1 MRCHLIMRQ
10 HVHGYTSLSF
20 KLPQATVNPEDLS
33 FPSRTGRDG
42 CPEGKKKLHKVSL
55 VEAVGDSWICYI
67 NKQDSQMLC
76 KQLRSGIQP
85 GLKS

>member
-1 MRCHLIMRQ
+1 MRGHLIMRQ

-42 CPEGKKKLHKVSL
+42 CPEGKKNYIRSALWKLL
-55 VEAVGDSWICYI
+55 AI
-67 NKQDSQMLC
+67 
-76 KQLRSGIQP
+76 P
-85 GLKS
+85 GLVILISKTAKCFASNLDQEYNLA

>member
-1 MRCHLIMRQ
+1 MRQ

-42 CPEGKKKLHKVSL
+42 CPEGKKNYIRSALWKLL
-55 VEAVGDSWICYI
+55 AI
-67 NKQDSQMLC
+67 
-76 KQLRSGIQP
+76 P
-85 GLKS
+85 GLVILISKTAKCFASNLDQK

>member
-1 MRCHLIMRQ
+1 MRQ

-42 CPEGKKKLHKVSL
+42 CPEGKKNYIRSALWKLL
-55 VEAVGDSWICYI
+55 AI
-67 NKQDSQMLC
+67 
-76 KQLRSGIQP
+76 P
-85 GLKS
+85 GLVILISKTAKCFASNLDQKYNLA